1 MIDMPGTEN
10 CRSSIV
16 AAPRLPISSAVMALT
31 DMGTSKT
38 RCSRFWAVTMTSSSS
53 GGCGWGDFVSCFSCN
68 SDWERGG

>member
-1 MIDMPGTEN
+1 
-10 CRSSIV
+10 
-16 AAPRLPISSAVMALT
+16 
-31 DMGTSKT
+31 MGTSKT